1 MCEGCGD
8 DKDVCMH
15 INNYLYSFSPLHCMF
30 PCCTAPPTYP
40 FLECSLVV
48 SPGGVIV
55 SFDSFSSGNNV
66 TNYCVVLSPTPSSCP
81 SEQLVSPSEDYSCS
95 GLVLGTRYSF
105 NISAINCGNQEGPR
119 STIIV
124 HPQGNY

>member
-1 MCEGCGD
+1 
-8 DKDVCMH
+8 
-15 INNYLYSFSPLHCMF
+15 MF
-30 PCCTAPPTYP
+30 PCCTAPPTCP

-48 SPGGVIV
+48 SAGGVIV

-66 TNYCVVLSPTPSSCP
+66 TNYRVVLSPTPSSCP

-95 GLVLGTRYSF
+95 GLIQGTRYSF
-105 NISAINCGNQEGPR
+105 NISAINCGDQEGPE

-124 HPQGNY
+124 QPQGK